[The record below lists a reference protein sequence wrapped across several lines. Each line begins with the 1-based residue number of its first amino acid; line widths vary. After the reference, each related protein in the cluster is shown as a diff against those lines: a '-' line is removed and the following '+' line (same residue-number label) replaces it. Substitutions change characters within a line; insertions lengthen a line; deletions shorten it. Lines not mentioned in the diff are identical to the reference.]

1 MDESRAFLDRVFQHL
16 PALPVARFEFR
27 NWRHGDRPT
36 NEGFGLMPLSGFEPE
51 RVIARVMDVARYQ
64 GNIDFVQESRVIPD
78 PACDP
83 PRSVHF
89 YQRVGV
95 PVLGD
100 IHMELVLTDYGT
112 RDGWRVAA
120 WSQHAG
126 TARLDSKK
134 ATRTEYNVG
143 AWLVREGYV
152 GYALSSSPMRDDV
165 GRLKFAAL
173 TKGAD
178 AGAGKMIQANIE
190 GMVAWSRRG

>member
-1 MDESRAFLDRVFQHL
+1 
-16 PALPVARFEFR
+16 
-27 NWRHGDRPT
+27 
-36 NEGFGLMPLSGFEPE
+36 
-51 RVIARVMDVARYQ
+51 VIARVMDVARYQ
-64 GNIDFVQESRVIPD
+64 GNIDFVQESRVVPD
-78 PACDP
+78 PACSP
-83 PRSVHF
+83 PQSVHF

-100 IHMELVLTDYGT
+100 IHMDLVLTDFGT

-120 WSQHAG
+120 WSQHSN
-126 TARLDSKK
+126 TARLDAKK

-190 GMVAWSRRG
+190 GMVAWSKRG